1 MLSLLPFCKEAP
13 LSSRFGSYCLHF
25 PIPAASTR
33 ASTGFLWHSPHFLPV
48 SAHCPLSKPPC
59 ILNFCNCS
67 THLLVPKSVLI
78 SYCSREYTL
87 NLSEL
92 NTNNHLLSFIWHSS
106 FFGAGILKQLSLL
119 VTAGSLLLC
128 CSQDAIPDCGYSN
141 LDMAKGSA
149 SQLIQSHGFWAD
161 ASVPCYE
168 DLSTGLCESTRDPEL
183 TSSRGNDSN
192 ESKAETTVSF
202 MTSFLVTHHYL
213 WNNLVVTHVSPI
225 HCGRE

>member
-48 SAHCPLSKPPC
+48 SAHCPVSKPPC
-59 ILNFCNCS
+59 ILNFCNWS
-67 THLLVPKSVLI
+67 SHLLVPKSVLI

-106 FFGAGILKQLSLL
+106 FYGAGILKQLSLL

-141 LDMAKGSA
+141 LDMAKDLPPSWFSHMAFGQMPQFLATRTSPQD
-149 SQLIQSHGFWAD
+149 SMSLLETPSWLPPEGMIQMRVRQKRQCLLW
-161 ASVPCYE
+161 P
-168 DLSTGLCESTRDPEL
+168 LS
-183 TSSRGNDSN
+183 
-192 ESKAETTVSF
+192 
-202 MTSFLVTHHYL
+202 
-213 WNNLVVTHVSPI
+213 
-225 HCGRE
+225 